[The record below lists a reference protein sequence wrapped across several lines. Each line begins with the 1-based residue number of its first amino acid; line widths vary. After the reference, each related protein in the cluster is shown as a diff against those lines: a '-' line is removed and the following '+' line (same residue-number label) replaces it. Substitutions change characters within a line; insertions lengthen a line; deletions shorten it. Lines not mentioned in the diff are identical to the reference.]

1 MASVHE
7 REISRDNKMPL
18 SQRIAVTLPSGTS
31 VTDTIER
38 VKWAEE
44 NGYEDGWM
52 ADSGAPDSL
61 TLMAALAGYAPT
73 LRLGIAVAP
82 V

>member
-44 NGYEDGWM
+44 NDDGPVARGPVTKA
-52 ADSGAPDSL
+52 ADQGKGDRYHGSL
-61 TLMAALAGYAPT
+61 YVGW
-73 LRLGIAVAP
+73 GEIGF
-82 V
+82 